1 MQWWYL
7 ADMNILDAIL
17 LGIVQ
22 GLTEFLPVSSTAHLT
37 IVGKILGVV
46 LSGEQWTAQV
56 AVMQLGTLVAV
67 LIYFR
72 HDILSM
78 ITAFLRENV
87 SGERLP
93 VKDQSQDSR
102 MAWLIIFGSIPI
114 VFFGLLLKDIIEG
127 DITKNL
133 FLIGSM
139 LIIVAFFMA
148 LAEKKA
154 KYDKSMDNIKLK
166 DSILIGLAQAM
177 ALIPGTSRSG
187 ATITAGLFLGLERE
201 AAARFSFLLSIPAI
215 LGSGLLQMIKVLP
228 LLTDQNMI
236 SLAIAT
242 VVSGISGYAAI
253 AFLLTYLRTRS
264 TGAFIIYR
272 IILGVILF
280 IVAGIGLIQ

>member
-87 SGERLP
+87 SGKRLP

-154 KYDKSMDNIKLK
+154 KYDKSMENIKLK

-228 LLTDQNMI
+228 LLTDQNII

-242 VVSGISGYAAI
+242 IVSGISGYAAI

>member
-1 MQWWYL
+1 M
-7 ADMNILDAIL
+7 DILDAIL

-72 HDILSM
+72 YDNLSM
-78 ITAFLRENV
+78 LTSFVKENV
-87 SGERLP
+87 SGNRLP
-93 VKDQSQDSR
+93 VKEQSQNSR

-154 KYDKSMDNIKLK
+154 KYDISMQNIKLK
-166 DSILIGLAQAM
+166 DAMIIGLAQAM

-215 LGSGLLQMIKVLP
+215 LGSGLLQMVKVIP
-228 LLTDQNMI
+228 MLTDQNI
-236 SLAIAT
+236 VSLAIAT
-242 VVSGISGYAAI
+242 IVSGISGYAAI

>member
-1 MQWWYL
+1 
-7 ADMNILDAIL
+7 MNILDAIL

-72 HDILSM
+72 SDILSM
-78 ITAFLRENV
+78 LSSFLRENL
-87 SGERLP
+87 SGKRIP
-93 VKDQSQDSR
+93 VKDQSHDSR

-114 VFFGLLLKDIIEG
+114 VFFGLVLKDIIEG

-139 LIIVAFFMA
+139 LIIIAILMA
-148 LAEKKA
+148 LAEKMA
-154 KYDKSMDNIKLK
+154 TYVKSMEQIKLK
-166 DSILIGLAQAM
+166 DSLLIGLAQAM

-215 LGSGLLQMIKVLP
+215 LGSGLLQMVKVMP
-228 LLTDQNMI
+228 LLTDQNII

-242 VVSGISGYAAI
+242 IVSGISGYAAI
-253 AFLLTYLRTRS
+253 AFLLTFLRTRS

>member
-1 MQWWYL
+1 
-7 ADMNILDAIL
+7 MNTLDAIL

-67 LIYFR
+67 LLYFR
-72 HDILSM
+72 DDILSM
-78 ITAFLRENV
+78 ALAFIKENLHTSRV
-87 SGERLP
+87 P
-93 VKDQSQDSR
+93 VKEQSFDAR
-102 MAWLIIFGSIPI
+102 MAWLVMFGSFPI
-114 VFFGLLLKDIIEG
+114 VFFGLAFKKYIEG
-127 DITKNL
+127 DLTKNL
-133 FLIGSM
+133 FIIASM
-139 LIIVAFFMA
+139 LIIVAIVMA
-148 LAEKKA
+148 MAERAA
-154 KYDKSMDNIKLK
+154 KHNKSIKDVKLK
-166 DSILIGLAQAM
+166 DAIIIGFAQAM

-187 ATITAGLFLGLERE
+187 ATITAGLFLGFDRE

-215 LGSGLLQMIKVLP
+215 LGSGLLEMIKVIPMLS
-228 LLTDQNMI
+228 DHNII

-253 AFLLTYLRTRS
+253 AFLLAYLRTRS

-272 IILGVILF
+272 IVLGIILF

>member
-1 MQWWYL
+1 M
-7 ADMNILDAIL
+7 DILDAIL

-78 ITAFLRENV
+78 LTSFVKENV
-87 SGERLP
+87 SGNRLP
-93 VKDQSQDSR
+93 VKEQSQNSR

-154 KYDKSMDNIKLK
+154 KYDISMQNIKLK
-166 DSILIGLAQAM
+166 DAIIIGLAQAM

-215 LGSGLLQMIKVLP
+215 LGSGLLQMVKVIP
-228 LLTDQNMI
+228 MLTDQNI
-236 SLAIAT
+236 VSLAIAT
-242 VVSGISGYAAI
+242 IVSGISGYAAI

>member
-1 MQWWYL
+1 
-7 ADMNILDAIL
+7 MNTLDAIL

-67 LIYFR
+67 LLYFR
-72 HDILSM
+72 DDILSM
-78 ITAFLRENV
+78 TLAFIKENLHTGRV
-87 SGERLP
+87 P
-93 VKDQSQDSR
+93 VKEQSFDAR
-102 MAWLIIFGSIPI
+102 MAWLVMFGSFPI
-114 VFFGLLLKDIIEG
+114 VFFGLAFKKYIEG
-127 DITKNL
+127 DLTKNL
-133 FLIGSM
+133 FIIGSM
-139 LIIVAFFMA
+139 LIIVAIVMA
-148 LAEKKA
+148 MAEKVA
-154 KYDKSMDNIKLK
+154 KHDKSIKDVKLK
-166 DSILIGLAQAM
+166 DAMIIGFAQAM

-187 ATITAGLFLGLERE
+187 ATITAGLFLGFDRE

-215 LGSGLLQMIKVLP
+215 LGSGLLEMIKVIPMLS
-228 LLTDQNMI
+228 DHNII

-253 AFLLTYLRTRS
+253 AFLLAYLRTRS

-272 IILGVILF
+272 ILLGIILF

>member
-1 MQWWYL
+1 
-7 ADMNILDAIL
+7 MNILDAIL

-67 LIYFR
+67 LLYFR
-72 HDILSM
+72 HDLIHM
-78 ITAFLRENV
+78 IQSFVKENLNAN
-87 SGERLP
+87 RLP
-93 VKDQSQDSR
+93 VKAQSQYSR
-102 MAWLIIFGSIPI
+102 MSWLIIFGSFPI
-114 VFFGLLLKDIIEG
+114 IILGLALRDIIEG

-133 FLIGSM
+133 LLIGSM

-154 KYDKSMDNIKLK
+154 IHQKTLTDIKLK
-166 DSILIGLAQAM
+166 DALLIGFAQSL

-187 ATITAGLFLGLERE
+187 ATITAGLFLGLDRE

-215 LGSGLLQMIKVLP
+215 LGSGLLQMVKVIP
-228 LLTDQNMI
+228 LLSTDNAV
-236 SLAIAT
+236 SLATAT
-242 VVSGISGYAAI
+242 IVSGISGYAAI

-272 IILGVILF
+272 IILGIILF
-280 IVAGIGLIQ
+280 IVAGFGLIQ

>member
-1 MQWWYL
+1 
-7 ADMNILDAIL
+7 MNTLDAIL

-67 LIYFR
+67 LLYFR
-72 HDILSM
+72 NDILSM
-78 ITAFLRENV
+78 TTAFIKENLNTNRV
-87 SGERLP
+87 A
-93 VKDQSQDSR
+93 VKEQSFDSR
-102 MAWLIIFGSIPI
+102 MAWLVMFGSVPI
-114 VFFGLLLKDIIEG
+114 ICFGLGFKKYIEG
-127 DITKNL
+127 DLTKNL
-133 FLIGSM
+133 FIIGTM
-139 LIIVAFFMA
+139 LILVALIMA
-148 LAEKKA
+148 VAEKMA
-154 KYDKSMDNIKLK
+154 QHNKSIKDVKLK
-166 DSILIGLAQAM
+166 DAMIIGFAQAL

-187 ATITAGLFLGLERE
+187 ATITAGLFLGFDRE

-215 LGSGLLQMIKVLP
+215 LGSGLLEMIKIIPMLSENNIV
-228 LLTDQNMI
+228 
-236 SLAIAT
+236 SLGIAT
-242 VVSGISGYAAI
+242 IVSGISGYAAI

-272 IILGVILF
+272 IILGIILF

>member
-1 MQWWYL
+1 
-7 ADMNILDAIL
+7 MNILDAIL

-78 ITAFLRENV
+78 LTAFLRENV
-87 SGERLP
+87 SGKRLP
-93 VKDQSQDSR
+93 VKEQSQDSR
-102 MAWLIIFGSIPI
+102 MAWLIVFGSIPI

-148 LAEKKA
+148 LAEKMA
-154 KYDKSMDNIKLK
+154 KYDKSMENIKLK

-187 ATITAGLFLGLERE
+187 ATITAGLFLGFERE

-215 LGSGLLQMIKVLP
+215 LGSGLLQMIKVIP
-228 LLTDQNMI
+228 LLTDQNII

-242 VVSGISGYAAI
+242 IVSGISGYAAI

>member
-78 ITAFLRENV
+78 LTAFLRENV
-87 SGERLP
+87 SGKRLP
-93 VKDQSQDSR
+93 VKEQSQDSR

-242 VVSGISGYAAI
+242 LVSGISGYAAI

>member
-1 MQWWYL
+1 
-7 ADMNILDAIL
+7 MNTLDAIL

-67 LIYFR
+67 LLYFR
-72 HDILSM
+72 DDILSM
-78 ITAFLRENV
+78 TLAFIKENLHTGRV
-87 SGERLP
+87 P
-93 VKDQSQDSR
+93 VKEQSFDAR
-102 MAWLIIFGSIPI
+102 MAWLVIFGSFPI
-114 VFFGLLLKDIIEG
+114 VFFGLAFKKYIEG
-127 DITKNL
+127 DLTKNL
-133 FLIGSM
+133 FIIGSM
-139 LIIVAFFMA
+139 LIIVAIVMA
-148 LAEKKA
+148 MAEKVA
-154 KYDKSMDNIKLK
+154 KQNKSIKDVKLK
-166 DSILIGLAQAM
+166 DAMIIGFAQAM

-187 ATITAGLFLGLERE
+187 ATITAGLFLGFDRE

-215 LGSGLLQMIKVLP
+215 LGSGLLEMIKVIPMLS
-228 LLTDQNMI
+228 DHNII

-253 AFLLTYLRTRS
+253 AFLLAYLRTRS

-272 IILGVILF
+272 IILGIILF

>member
-1 MQWWYL
+1 
-7 ADMNILDAIL
+7 MNTLDAIL

-67 LIYFR
+67 LLYFR

-78 ITAFLRENV
+78 TKAFITENLHAN
-87 SGERLP
+87 RLP
-93 VKDQSQDSR
+93 VKDQSFDAR
-102 MAWLIIFGSIPI
+102 LAWLVMFGSFPI
-114 VFFGLLLKDIIEG
+114 VFFGLTLKKYIEG
-127 DITKNL
+127 DLTKNL

-139 LIIVAFFMA
+139 LIIVALVMA
-148 LAEKKA
+148 LAEKMA
-154 KYDKSMDNIKLK
+154 QYNKSMKDVKLK
-166 DSILIGLAQAM
+166 DAMIIGFAQAM

-187 ATITAGLFLGLERE
+187 ATITAGLFLGFDRE

-215 LGSGLLQMIKVLP
+215 LGSGLLELVKVIP
-228 LLTDQNMI
+228 MLTEQNMI
-236 SLAIAT
+236 SLGIAT
-242 VVSGISGYAAI
+242 LVSGISGYAAI

-272 IILGVILF
+272 IILGIVLF

>member
-1 MQWWYL
+1 MQWWCIV
-7 ADMNILDAIL
+7 DMDILDAIL

-78 ITAFLRENV
+78 LTSFVKENV
-87 SGERLP
+87 SGTRLP
-93 VKDQSQDSR
+93 VKEQSQNSR

-139 LIIVAFFMA
+139 LILVAFFMA

-154 KYDKSMDNIKLK
+154 KYDISMQNIKLK
-166 DSILIGLAQAM
+166 DAMIIGLAQAM

-215 LGSGLLQMIKVLP
+215 LGSGLLQMVKVIP
-228 LLTDQNMI
+228 MLTDQNI
-236 SLAIAT
+236 VSLAIAT
-242 VVSGISGYAAI
+242 IVSGISGYAAI

>member
-1 MQWWYL
+1 
-7 ADMNILDAIL
+7 MNTLDAIL

-67 LIYFR
+67 LLYFR
-72 HDILSM
+72 DDILSM
-78 ITAFLRENV
+78 TLAFIKENLHTGRV
-87 SGERLP
+87 P
-93 VKDQSQDSR
+93 VKEQSFDAR
-102 MAWLIIFGSIPI
+102 MAWLVIFGSFPI
-114 VFFGLLLKDIIEG
+114 VFFGLAFKKYIEG
-127 DITKNL
+127 DLTKNL
-133 FLIGSM
+133 FIIGSM
-139 LIIVAFFMA
+139 LIIVAIVMA
-148 LAEKKA
+148 MAEKVA
-154 KYDKSMDNIKLK
+154 KQNKSIKDVKLK
-166 DSILIGLAQAM
+166 DAMIIGFAQAM

-187 ATITAGLFLGLERE
+187 ATITAGLFLGFDRE

-215 LGSGLLQMIKVLP
+215 LGSGLLEMLKVIPMLS
-228 LLTDQNMI
+228 DHNII

-253 AFLLTYLRTRS
+253 AFLLAYLRTRS

-272 IILGVILF
+272 IILGIILF